1 MHHINEKNKS
11 NGVGIRILYQK
22 MPENKMEL
30 VLAWVLENKVKT
42 SVEKG
47 QVCIIMG
54 DMKAPINESAKPFI
68 KSAKKFLE

>member
-1 MHHINEKNKS
+1 
-11 NGVGIRILYQK
+11 
-22 MPENKMEL
+22 MEL

-54 DMKAPINESAKPFI
+54 EMNASINESAKPFI
-68 KSAKKFLE
+68 KSANKISWNGRKLVK